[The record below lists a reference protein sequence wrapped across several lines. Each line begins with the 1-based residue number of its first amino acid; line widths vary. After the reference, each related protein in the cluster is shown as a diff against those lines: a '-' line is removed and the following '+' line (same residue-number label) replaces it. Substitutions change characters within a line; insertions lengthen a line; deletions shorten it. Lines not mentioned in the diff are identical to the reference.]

1 MFGKDQEL
9 FSQKQLTDLLYYT
22 PQSSFF
28 IVGTVRENLLYG
40 VEREVSDEELVKAL
54 LNVHLAGAGHND
66 TVIRIDPKEALD
78 CMIGE
83 KADELSG
90 GMKQRL
96 SLARAFLRTPKL
108 YVFDEITANL
118 DKDATNCVLTNIESY
133 AKKIGAGIVYIS
145 HDQKVVD
152 RCDKVITLENKLR
165 KNSEEKEVCRYERF
179 CG

>member
-1 MFGKDQEL
+1 M
-9 FSQKQLTDLLYYT
+9 
-22 PQSSFF
+22 
-28 IVGTVRENLLYG
+28 YG
-40 VEREVSDEELVKAL
+40 IEREVDDEEWVKAL
-54 LNVHLAGAGHND
+54 MNVHLVGTDHND

-118 DKDATNCVLTNIESY
+118 DKDATNYVLTNIELY
-133 AKKIGAGIVYIS
+133 AKRIGAGIVYIS

-152 RCDKVITLENKLR
+152 RCDKVIALQNKLR
-165 KNSEEKEVCRYERF
+165 KNSEEKEVA
-179 CG
+179 